1 MTLAQLYKAIMN
13 IKRHPIPEFI
23 TLDRLG
29 DSTLVHVRRS
39 QRAKRISIRIRHEKV
54 ELILPGSNFNK
65 AKGFLLDKESWIRRK
80 LEPRQKQIIYNP
92 DNLIIFDTE
101 YSLEYV
107 YNTEPKVQ
115 LCDNSIIVHSANS
128 NKAHLLKQFLTNF
141 LLLKI
146 QQLISPIEN
155 QKNLRSTEIKIS
167 NNKSAWCS
175 CSSKGVLS
183 FSWRLIFV
191 PLEALYYVIVHEIC
205 HLSEMNHSVRFW
217 NLVSDLCP
225 DYKVHK
231 LWLKKNAY
239 RLYDYSSNL
248 DFMR

>member
-128 NKAHLLKQFLTNF
+128 NKAHQDTK
-141 LLLKI
+141 KH
-146 QQLISPIEN
+146 PKR
-155 QKNLRSTEIKIS
+155 QKREPGTD
-167 NNKSAWCS
+167 
-175 CSSKGVLS
+175 KGVPKAPILTPSS
-183 FSWRLIFV
+183 FS
-191 PLEALYYVIVHEIC
+191 
-205 HLSEMNHSVRFW
+205 
-217 NLVSDLCP
+217 
-225 DYKVHK
+225 
-231 LWLKKNAY
+231 KNGGC
-239 RLYDYSSNL
+239 
-248 DFMR
+248 